1 MSKKDPDEDNKLKCR
16 SNIRKLWIMV
26 SCSILFVGI
35 LILCGSFIV
44 CRRRMY
50 PLHGNL
56 RSNSEEHEE
65 EELELPLFDRATL
78 NFATNRFS
86 TDNILGTG
94 GFGSVY
100 KGILECGKEIA
111 VKRLSEN
118 SRQGLKRV

>member
-1 MSKKDPDEDNKLKCR
+1 MLYRDKSF
-16 SNIRKLWIMV
+16 
-26 SCSILFVGI
+26 LFCFFFI
-35 LILCGSFIV
+35 FSQFPLFITLI
-44 CRRRMY
+44 
-50 PLHGNL
+50 GNL

-65 EELELPLFDRATL
+65 EELELPLFDRATF

-100 KGILECGKEIA
+100 KGILESGKEIA
-111 VKRLSEN
+111 VKRLREN